1 VLKQVQHDVL
11 VLSPP
16 HHQKLF
22 FNFFE
27 MFGGAGRLISINT
40 FTMQNNYLTHTSLP
54 AITAAPYREQELAIL
69 FLDIRNFTGLMEQ
82 QPEQY
87 VIQIVRRLFTAFNQ
101 IIKNFSGKIVE
112 TGGDSLY
119 AVFGLQDNL
128 RDAVNNAYQAALAM
142 FKTVG
147 LFNTS
152 YTTVDDNPP
161 LQMGAGL
168 HAGRVFIDEF
178 ALEGTPQLAVMGLP
192 VNIAARLQAKTKELD
207 NDLLIS
213 EYAYQFLGQ
222 QQLAA
227 TPQTLSLQG
236 LSQQLQV
243 RLAGSPYYKQTFL
256 EEAELDMDYLLA
268 ISG

>member
-1 VLKQVQHDVL
+1 M
-11 VLSPP
+11 SCR
-16 HHQKLF
+16 HQEIKNLI
-22 FNFFE
+22 FFE
-27 MFGGAGRLISINT
+27 MFGALSRLIGINT
-40 FTMQNNYLTHTSLP
+40 SIMENNYLTHISLP
-54 AITAAPYREQELAIL
+54 ALSAAPYREQELAIL
-69 FLDIRNFTGLMEQ
+69 FLDIRNFTGLMES

-128 RDAVNNAYQAALAM
+128 RDAVNNAYHATLAM

-147 LFNTS
+147 LFNNS
-152 YTTVDDNPP
+152 YTANDDNAP
-161 LQMGAGL
+161 LEMGAGL

-192 VNIAARLQAKTKELD
+192 INIAARLQVKTKELD

-227 TPQTLSLQG
+227 GQQAVTLQG
-236 LSQQLQV
+236 VTQQLQV
-243 RLAGSPYYKQTFL
+243 RLAGSPYYKALFL
-256 EEAELDMDYLLA
+256 EEAELEMDYLLA